1 METSQHLFK
10 ELETAEKLFSDGSIK
25 NAQKKVRNVLK
36 ESRTLTNIPKKLKH
50 KLNSA
55 LSQSRYFDDISSFAT
70 NPKRDNLISKIKEL
84 IASPLDNPKKHA
96 HLIHEIQ
103 TQWQLLDLS
112 SKPASKSQWIE
123 FNKLT
128 NNAWEPCKEY
138 FNEIKEIKVK
148 NAKER
153 EKIINAIN
161 DYVLSNNKKWPS
173 AKNLIIYLQNTFQEW
188 QKFAPVLE
196 KDLPKLKKM
205 YFDSKK
211 PINDEIKNQEKIN
224 ANKKEL
230 LIEKVSQINNEDPQ
244 ICIKEFSKLKQ
255 EWREIGIAGKKIDK
269 ILWDRFNKNADKFF
283 IEKKQKLN
291 NEIEIMK
298 DLDRKLSNDE
308 ISISDAKNTLS
319 KMTEAVKSIEFK
331 NINRSIKLKII
342 EINDLKKKDK
352 INAYSRVYEILLGK
366 IEINNA
372 PEIFFDSLHESLKNK
387 KSNTNELLYACIKLE
402 ILAGIDS
409 LKKDLTIRNNIQL
422 EMLSNKFNKNNS
434 NNPNDLDSL
443 INHFIV
449 NFSKDDVK
457 TSHASIWKR
466 IIKCADRLIS

>member
-36 ESRTLTNIPKKLKH
+36 ESRTLANIPKKLKH

-55 LSQSRYFDDISSFAT
+55 LNQSRYFDDISSFAT
-70 NPKRDNLISKIKEL
+70 NPKRDNLILKIKEL

-112 SKPASKSQWIE
+112 SKAASKSQWIE

-128 NNAWEPCKEY
+128 NSAWEPCKEY

-153 EKIINAIN
+153 EKVIKEIN

-173 AKNLIIYLQNTFQEW
+173 AKNLIIYLQNSFQKW
-188 QKFAPVLE
+188 QQFAPVLE
-196 KDLPKLKKM
+196 KDLSILKKM

-230 LIEKVSQINNEDPQ
+230 LIEKVNQINNEDPK
-244 ICIKEFSKLKQ
+244 ICIKEFSKLKE
-255 EWREIGIAGKKIDK
+255 EWRGIGIAGKNIDK

-298 DLDRKLSNDE
+298 DLDKKLSNDE
-308 ISISDAKNTLS
+308 ISISDAKNALS
-319 KMTEAVKSIEFK
+319 KITEAVKSIEFK
-331 NINRSIKLKII
+331 NINKSIKLKIK
-342 EINDLKKKDK
+342 EINDLKKIDK
-352 INAYSRVYEILLGK
+352 INAYSKIYEILLGK
-366 IEINNA
+366 IEVNNA
-372 PEIFFDSLHESLKNK
+372 PEIFFNSLHKSLKNK
-387 KSNTNELLYACIKLE
+387 KSNTNELMYVCIKLE

-409 LKKDLTIRNNIQL
+409 LKKDQSIRNNIQL

-434 NNPNDLDSL
+434 NNLNDLDSL

-449 NFSKDDVK
+449 NFSKDDIK
-457 TSHASIWKR
+457 TSHTNIWKR